1 MSNNKNVNSFAKN
14 VSSIVESANK
24 SLSILSGIQE
34 SLVTD
39 QDLVNIDLVIDGS
52 LKTYNIPSYQSVIQD
67 VNALKKSL
75 DSFVNGSGIVSLNDG
90 TYRHITAT
98 PVAEVPAKITNLE
111 DPSTFD
117 INSNWFFENLLFP
130 KAVVKLDLKNKI
142 DDAADRV
149 RVSRIII
156 DSENLEYRE
165 FYANNIFKKNLS
177 YTQLIDLLN
186 NYAIEYSED
195 LQDISLP
202 LARSLFIGSFKIT
215 YVEIIDGNLWYTL
228 DNISYNPVN
237 ENGTYGANRTLSL
250 NDTLVYNNTLFQVVG
265 INTNN
270 KKVRLKSTLG
280 NSTLGLDV
288 ALTFYNAPFTAKT
301 VEIPFGYNEINIVYI
316 KAINENFN
324 LLANDWSDPITFLS
338 NELLFAENDGQNFKR
353 FYIDSIADFGAN
365 WIADAKERKVKAF
378 YGFTPNAPVIASD
391 YFSVVQINT
400 QLNAA
405 LDSEQVKALSS
416 QIEASKT
423 NINSLK
429 DTISALKAEL
439 QSTSDA
445 TTYNNIQS
453 KINSN
458 TTELNQLQ
466 VSYRTMLKNLQ
477 DLVYEN
483 EAVDVNPKYRI
494 RGFFPIPESKY
505 SDETN
510 KIGEQKVIGFDIAY
524 RYLKLNNTGTDLKT
538 FKYVIN
544 GQEYSGIYT
553 DWNMITSK
561 YLQKIYNP
569 SLGIYQWQ
577 VENIGDGNEI
587 NINQV
592 DIPIQKGEKVEI
604 KIRSISEAGFPD
616 NPLKSIW
623 SDSIIVEFP
632 SNLSTSNIITNLIK
646 DANDEQTNIVIDET
660 LNSIGVMTHLD
671 DSVPN
676 PNSVSNTYYKH
687 TSNNICYDFTYNENN
702 NSKVKTTSVDAILDK
717 ILAFFDQA
725 NVKVNDKD
733 LRTFIASSK

>member
-75 DSFVNGSGIVSLNDG
+75 DSFVNGSGVVSLNDG

-98 PVAEVPAKITNLE
+98 PVAEVPAKITNLV

-165 FYANNIFKKNLS
+165 FYANNIFKKNLP

-186 NYAIEYSED
+186 SYSIEYSED

-202 LARSLFIGSFKIT
+202 LARSLFMGSFKIT

-237 ENGTYGANRTLSL
+237 EDGTYGANRTLSL
-250 NDTLVYNNTLFQVVG
+250 NDTLVYNNTLFQVVD

-288 ALTFYNAPFTAKT
+288 SLTFYNAPFTAKI
-301 VEIPFGYNEINIVYI
+301 VEIPFGYNEINIIYI
-316 KAINENFN
+316 KAVNENFN
-324 LLANDWSDPITFLS
+324 LLANDWSDPISFLS
-338 NELLFAENDGQNFKR
+338 NELMFAENDGQNFKK
-353 FYIDSIADFGAN
+353 FYLDSIADFGAN
-365 WIADAKERKVKAF
+365 WIAEAKERKVKAF

-538 FKYVIN
+538 FKYIIN

-577 VENIGDGNEI
+577 VENIGNGNEI

-616 NPLKSIW
+616 NPLKSEW
-623 SDSIIVEFP
+623 SESIIVEFP
-632 SNLSTSNIITNLIK
+632 SNLSTSNTIANLIK

-660 LNSIGVMTHLD
+660 LNAIGVMTHLD

-676 PNSVSNTYYKH
+676 PDSVSNTYYKH
-687 TSNNICYDFTYNENN
+687 TSNNICYDFSYNENN

-717 ILAFFDQA
+717 ILDFFDQA

>member
-75 DSFVNGSGIVSLNDG
+75 DSFVNGSGVVSLNDG

-98 PVAEVPAKITNLE
+98 PVAEVPAKITNLV

-165 FYANNIFKKNLS
+165 FYANNIFKKNLP

-186 NYAIEYSED
+186 NYSIEYSED

-237 ENGTYGANRTLSL
+237 EDGTYGANRTLSL
-250 NDTLVYNNTLFQVVG
+250 NDTLVYNNTLFQVVD

-288 ALTFYNAPFTAKT
+288 TLTFYNAPFTAKT

-316 KAINENFN
+316 KAVNENFN
-324 LLANDWSDPITFLS
+324 LLANDWSDPISFLS
-338 NELLFAENDGQNFKR
+338 NELLFAENDGQNFKS
-353 FYIDSIADFGAN
+353 FYLNSVADFGAN
-365 WIADAKERKVKAF
+365 WIAEAKERKVKAF
-378 YGFTPNAPVIASD
+378 YGFTPNAPIIASD

-616 NPLKSIW
+616 NPLKSEW

-632 SNLSTSNIITNLIK
+632 SNLSTSNTITNLIK

-676 PNSVSNTYYKH
+676 PDSVSNTYYKH
-687 TSNNICYDFTYNENN
+687 TSNNICYDFSYNENN

-717 ILAFFDQA
+717 ILDFFDQA

>member
-75 DSFVNGSGIVSLNDG
+75 DSFVNGSGVVSLNDG

-98 PVAEVPAKITNLE
+98 PVAEVPAKITNLV
-111 DPSTFD
+111 DPSTFG

-165 FYANNIFKKNLS
+165 FYANNIFKKNLP

-186 NYAIEYSED
+186 NYSIEYSED

-215 YVEIIDGNLWYTL
+215 YIEIIDGNLWYTL

-237 ENGTYGANRTLSL
+237 EDGTYGANRTLSL
-250 NDTLVYNNTLFQVVG
+250 NDTLVYNNTLFQVVD

-288 ALTFYNAPFTAKT
+288 TLTFYNAPFTAKT

-316 KAINENFN
+316 KAVNENFN
-324 LLANDWSDPITFLS
+324 LLANDWSDPISFLS
-338 NELLFAENDGQNFKR
+338 NELLFAENDGQNFKN
-353 FYIDSIADFGAN
+353 FYLNSVADFGAN
-365 WIADAKERKVKAF
+365 WIAEAKERKVKAF
-378 YGFTPNAPVIASD
+378 YGFTPNAPIIASD

-616 NPLKSIW
+616 NPLKSEW

-632 SNLSTSNIITNLIK
+632 SNLSTSNTITNLIK

-676 PNSVSNTYYKH
+676 PDSVSNTYYKH
-687 TSNNICYDFTYNENN
+687 TSNNICYDFSYNENN
-702 NSKVKTTSVDAILDK
+702 NSKIKTTSVDAILDK
-717 ILAFFDQA
+717 ILDFFDQA